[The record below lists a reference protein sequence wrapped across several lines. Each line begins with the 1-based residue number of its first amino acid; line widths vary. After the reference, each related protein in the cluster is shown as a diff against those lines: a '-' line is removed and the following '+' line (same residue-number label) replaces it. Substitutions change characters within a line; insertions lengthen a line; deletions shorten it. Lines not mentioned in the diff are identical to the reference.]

1 MEPQKLGNPTG
12 PGTEVVERQQIAKER
27 ARHRVLSWTV
37 QNEIRGVRK
46 RCWKDYRFCQFYRD
60 RSLTEGCVRC
70 SEGDR
75 EHSEHDV
82 EAQVPRW
89 KSREPVC

>member
-1 MEPQKLGNPTG
+1 MEPQKSGNPTG

-27 ARHRVLSWTV
+27 ATHRVLSWTV
-37 QNEIRGVRK
+37 QNEIRSVRK
-46 RCWKDYRFCQFYRD
+46 RCRKDYQFCQFYRD

-70 SEGDR
+70 SEGER

-82 EAQVPRW
+82 EAQVPRL